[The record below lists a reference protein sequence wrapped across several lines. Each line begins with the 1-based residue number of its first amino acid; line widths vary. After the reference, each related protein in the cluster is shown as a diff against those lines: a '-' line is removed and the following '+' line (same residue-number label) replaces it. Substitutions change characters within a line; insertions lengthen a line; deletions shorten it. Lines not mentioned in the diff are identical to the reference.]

1 MLGFLKSLSRTVHE
15 ERCQDP
21 EPSNGGADGS
31 HGGDDG
37 DGGGCEPTS
46 LTVWRK
52 SLFVGCSGFT
62 VINSDGELVYRVD
75 NYGCRRR
82 QEVVLMDASG
92 KPILTVSRSKKL
104 KMVDNWQVFEGEILS
119 KKQKPICCARK
130 YVDILRRNKLKK
142 LAQVYRSP
150 YDGKTRVYVI
160 EGSYMNRSC
169 KVLDESRNVLVEIR
183 RKETT
188 TKGVSLGLEV
198 FVLVV
203 NRGFDSGLAMAM
215 VLLLDQMS
223 L

>member
-1 MLGFLKSLSRTVHE
+1 MLRFLKSLSRTVHE
-15 ERCQDP
+15 EERCQNQ
-21 EPSNGGADGS
+21 EPSNGGT

-37 DGGGCEPTS
+37 GDGGGGPMS

-62 VINSDGELVYRVD
+62 VINSDGNLVYRVD
-75 NYGCRRR
+75 NYGGRRP
-82 QEVVLMDASG
+82 QELVLMDANG
-92 KPILTVSRSKKL
+92 IPVFTVARSKKL
-104 KMVDNWQVFEGEILS
+104 KMVDDWLVFKGEIS
-119 KKQKPICCARK
+119 SSKQKPICCARK
-130 YVDILRRNKLKK
+130 YVDLLIRSKIKR
-142 LAQVYRSP
+142 LARVYQSP
-150 YDGKTRVYVI
+150 YDENSGYVI

-169 KVLDESRNVLVEIR
+169 KVLDQSRNIVVEIR

-188 TKGVSLGLEV
+188 MEGVSFGQEV

-203 NRGFDSGLAMAM
+203 IRGFDSGFAMAI